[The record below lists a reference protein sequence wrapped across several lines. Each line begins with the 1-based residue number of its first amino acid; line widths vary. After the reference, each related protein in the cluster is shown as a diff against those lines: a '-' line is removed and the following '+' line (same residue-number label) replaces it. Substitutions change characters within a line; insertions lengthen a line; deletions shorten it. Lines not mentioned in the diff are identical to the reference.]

1 MTPRL
6 ATLGFL
12 ALASMLIGALAGCTP
27 AQVDPTFEAP
37 KGQYATAFDAAL
49 ETLREFRFPIDR
61 VDATAGVIT
70 TASKQSSGLAS
81 PWDIEQS
88 TPTQEVEDLL
98 ALHSRRVRITFEDAV
113 QSPAA
118 NAIEFNAGPVRG
130 RVEAVVDR
138 RYVRGWRLSS
148 SAILQSDFTTDTVAA
163 SRGQPQQFDAPLSR
177 DERLEARL
185 ASRIRQRLS
194 QAKGDLVE

>member
-6 ATLGFL
+6 ATLGIL
-12 ALASMLIGALAGCTP
+12 TLMPMLVGSLCGCTP
-27 AQVDPTFEAP
+27 AQIDPTFEAP
-37 KGQYATAFDAAL
+37 KGQYASAFDAAV
-49 ETLREFRFPIDR
+49 ETLRDLRFPIDR
-61 VDATAGVIT
+61 VDAAAGVIT
-70 TASKQSSGLAS
+70 TSSKQSSGLAS
-81 PWDIEQS
+81 PWDLEQS

-98 ALHSRRVRITFEDAV
+98 ALHTRHVRITFESAAPL
-113 QSPAA
+113 SGA
-118 NAIEFNAGPVRG
+118 NANEFNAGPVRG

-148 SAILQSDFTTDTVAA
+148 AAVLQSDFTTDTVAA

-185 ASRIRQRLS
+185 ASRIRQRLGRTS
-194 QAKGDLVE
+194 DPAVE

>member
-12 ALASMLIGALAGCTP
+12 ALMPMLVGSLCGCTP
-27 AQVDPTFEAP
+27 AQIDPTFEAP
-37 KGQYATAFDAAL
+37 KGQYASAFDAAV
-49 ETLREFRFPIDR
+49 ETLRDLRFPIDR

-70 TASKQSSGLAS
+70 TSSKQSSGLAS
-81 PWDIEQS
+81 PWDLEQS

-98 ALHSRRVRITFEDAV
+98 ALHTRRVRITFE
-113 QSPAA
+113 SAA
-118 NAIEFNAGPVRG
+118 PSHSTNANEFNAGPVRG

-148 SAILQSDFTTDTVAA
+148 AAILQSDFTTDTVAT

-185 ASRIRQRLS
+185 ASRIRHRLG
-194 QAKGDLVE
+194 QTGDSAVE

>member
-1 MTPRL
+1 MTPRF
-6 ATLGFL
+6 ATLGLL
-12 ALASMLIGALAGCTP
+12 ALAPLLFGTLSGCTP

-49 ETLREFRFPIDR
+49 ETLRDFRFPIDR
-61 VDATAGVIT
+61 VDAEAGVIT

-98 ALHSRRVRITFEDAV
+98 ALHTRRVRITFESAT
-113 QSPAA
+113 QSAFA
-118 NAIEFNAGPVRG
+118 NPNEFNAGPVRG

-138 RYVRGWRLSS
+138 RYIRGWRLSS
-148 SAILQSDFTTDTVAA
+148 SAILHSDFTTDTVAS

-194 QAKGDLVE
+194 QANGDSVD

>member
-1 MTPRL
+1 MTSRI
-6 ATLGFL
+6 ATPGIL
-12 ALASMLIGALAGCTP
+12 ALASLSLFAMSGCTP
-27 AQVDPTFEAP
+27 AQIDPTFEAS

-49 ETLREFRFPIDR
+49 ETLRDYRFPIDR

-70 TASKQSSGLAS
+70 TSSKQSSGLAS

-98 ALHSRRVRITFEDAV
+98 ALHSRRVRITFEPMATASTD
-113 QSPAA
+113 A
-118 NAIEFNAGPVRG
+118 NAFNAGPVRG

-138 RYVRGWRLSS
+138 RYVQGWRLSS
-148 SAILQSDFTTDTVAA
+148 AAILQSDFTTDTAA
-163 SRGQPQQFDAPLSR
+163 SSRGQPQQFDAPLTR

-185 ASRIRQRLS
+185 ASRIRQRLTQS
-194 QAKGDLVE
+194 DRESGE